1 MTTSVT
7 TSMNFN
13 ELTNI
18 CKNIASELH
27 TMVEVDDYKEYGWA
41 AIAFMTDKFG
51 GTYINLH
58 FDHKTGEVIN
68 WYGHKNARKVETV
81 DQLKMMV
88 KYYMKKE
95 LKARDLDGL
104 YDFINSQY

>member
-1 MTTSVT
+1 
-7 TSMNFN
+7 MNFN

-18 CKNIASELH
+18 CKNIASDLH
-27 TMVEVDDYKEYGWA
+27 TMVEIDDYKEYGWA
-41 AIAFMTDKFG
+41 AIAF
-51 GTYINLH
+51 
-58 FDHKTGEVIN
+58 IN